1 MEKEDI
7 AQDKKLIKKAFQ
19 MHDEQEHPGKH
30 TNLKKLKKGGPTSL
44 DRKLQGKNMSR
55 ALNQKSSSRGR

>member
-7 AQDKKLIKKAFQ
+7 AQDKKLIKKAIR

-55 ALNQKSSSRGR
+55 ALNQKHSSRGR